1 MHIREHGENAALN
14 ARSNPPD
21 DGRTAT
27 GRNPARGRG
36 KPQKGGAE
44 MPEKEKVKDVQAL
57 ADTLDSLPETVKQ
70 RILGVAEG
78 YQMAIDASKEK
89 EGSESA

>member
-1 MHIREHGENAALN
+1 
-14 ARSNPPD
+14 
-21 DGRTAT
+21 
-27 GRNPARGRG
+27 
-36 KPQKGGAE
+36 

-78 YQMAIDASKEK
+78 YQLAIDASKEK
-89 EGSESA
+89 ERDVFPLADAAAEAAG

>member
-1 MHIREHGENAALN
+1 MAKHPFRHKYTTN
-14 ARSNPPD
+14 RR
-21 DGRTAT
+21 DGKQT
-27 GRNPARGRG
+27 
-36 KPQKGGAE
+36 KGGAG

-78 YQMAIDASKEK
+78 YQLAIDASKEK

>member
-1 MHIREHGENAALN
+1 MQRKAHLYVAWRENLT
-14 ARSNPPD
+14 PPD

-36 KPQKGGAE
+36 KPQKGGARV
-44 MPEKEKVKDVQAL
+44 PEKEKVKDVQFVTE
-57 ADTLDSLPETVKQ
+57 TLDKMPETVKQ
-70 RILGVAEG
+70 RILGVVEG
-78 YQMAIDASKEK
+78 YQLAIDASKEK

>member
-1 MHIREHGENAALN
+1 
-14 ARSNPPD
+14 
-21 DGRTAT
+21 
-27 GRNPARGRG
+27 
-36 KPQKGGAE
+36 

-78 YQMAIDASKEK
+78 YQLAIDASKEK
-89 EGSESA
+89 EGYSTNRVDALRKEGPIDCV

>member
-1 MHIREHGENAALN
+1 
-14 ARSNPPD
+14 
-21 DGRTAT
+21 
-27 GRNPARGRG
+27 
-36 KPQKGGAE
+36 

-78 YQMAIDASKEK
+78 YQLAIDANKERK
-89 EGSESA
+89 GARAHDALPENRDPCGSESVQTART

>member
-1 MHIREHGENAALN
+1 
-14 ARSNPPD
+14 
-21 DGRTAT
+21 
-27 GRNPARGRG
+27 
-36 KPQKGGAE
+36 

-78 YQMAIDASKEK
+78 YQLAIDASKEK
-89 EGSESA
+89 EGSESALADAAIEKAEAAG

>member
-1 MHIREHGENAALN
+1 
-14 ARSNPPD
+14 
-21 DGRTAT
+21 
-27 GRNPARGRG
+27 
-36 KPQKGGAE
+36 

-78 YQMAIDASKEK
+78 YQLAIDASKEK
-89 EGSESA
+89 EGGGGSEPLRNQAHRPELVQPY

>member
-1 MHIREHGENAALN
+1 
-14 ARSNPPD
+14 
-21 DGRTAT
+21 
-27 GRNPARGRG
+27 
-36 KPQKGGAE
+36 

-78 YQMAIDASKEK
+78 YQLAIDASKEK
-89 EGSESA
+89 EGAAIEKAEAAG

>member
-1 MHIREHGENAALN
+1 
-14 ARSNPPD
+14 
-21 DGRTAT
+21 
-27 GRNPARGRG
+27 
-36 KPQKGGAE
+36 

-78 YQMAIDASKEK
+78 YQLAIDASLADAAIEK
-89 EGSESA
+89 AEAAG

>member
-1 MHIREHGENAALN
+1 
-14 ARSNPPD
+14 
-21 DGRTAT
+21 
-27 GRNPARGRG
+27 
-36 KPQKGGAE
+36 

-78 YQMAIDASKEK
+78 YQLAIDANKEK

>member
-1 MHIREHGENAALN
+1 
-14 ARSNPPD
+14 
-21 DGRTAT
+21 
-27 GRNPARGRG
+27 
-36 KPQKGGAE
+36 

-78 YQMAIDASKEK
+78 YQLAIDASSVCPLRCWSTATCWPASRSLPLRRCWRGRWKVETK
-89 EGSESA
+89 